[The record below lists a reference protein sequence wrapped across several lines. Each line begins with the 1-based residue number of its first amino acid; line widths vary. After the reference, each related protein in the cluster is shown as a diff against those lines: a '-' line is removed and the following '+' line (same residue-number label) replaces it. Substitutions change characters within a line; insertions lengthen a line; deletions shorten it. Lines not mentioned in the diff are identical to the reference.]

1 MKDLMNSEEANI
13 GGIFSL
19 AATGFI
25 KIYEW
30 LTFDDI
36 NNFLQFVLAIG
47 GAVFLYHRIKRSN
60 IRQQNKK
67 EAKRVRKLFRH
78 FSVIVLRSSK
88 RAVFLYVITIL
99 VTTLCFIYITYETS
113 SLYWLNF

>member
-1 MKDLMNSEEANI
+1 MKDLINSEEANI

-36 NNFLQFVLAIG
+36 NNFLQFALAIG
-47 GAVFLYHRIKRSN
+47 GAIFLYHRIKGQ
-60 IRQQNKK
+60 ILDNKIKKKKLK
-67 EAKRVRKLFRH
+67 E
-78 FSVIVLRSSK
+78 
-88 RAVFLYVITIL
+88 
-99 VTTLCFIYITYETS
+99 
-113 SLYWLNF
+113 